1 MEDTHIQPAGGC
13 PQANPGQSRAC
24 PQARQD
30 LQRGLPADSGKQR
43 LKVLVLMGGPSAER
57 TVSLASGQAVCR
69 ALQQAGFEV
78 IHGDIGPDDLTIL
91 DEPTCDVV
99 FPVLHGTFGED
110 GQLQTILEQR
120 GLAYCGSDARASALA
135 MDKHR
140 SRQAFIKAGLL
151 CAPAELIGAEHADDK
166 AAIDSTMARLGLP
179 CVVKP
184 NAQGSSVGITIATE
198 PDQARQ
204 AVQTVL
210 RNYGDCLVERFIE
223 GRELTVGIMAGQSL
237 PVLEVK
243 PAAGFYDYHA
253 KYEDNQTEYLF
264 ETNLGPS
271 VLGAVEQAACR
282 AFEALGCRDFARVD
296 FIVDAQ
302 QRPFVLEVNT
312 IPGFTDHSLLPKAAD
327 RAGIVM
333 CEMCRHIV
341 QMAWQRRDKATAPGS
356 SRPTNASTP
365 RLYSNTETGR

>member
-1 MEDTHIQPAGGC
+1 
-13 PQANPGQSRAC
+13 
-24 PQARQD
+24 
-30 LQRGLPADSGKQR
+30 
-43 LKVLVLMGGPSAER
+43 
-57 TVSLASGQAVCR
+57 
-69 ALQQAGFEV
+69 
-78 IHGDIGPDDLTIL
+78 
-91 DEPTCDVV
+91 
-99 FPVLHGTFGED
+99 
-110 GQLQTILEQR
+110 
-120 GLAYCGSDARASALA
+120 
-135 MDKHR
+135 
-140 SRQAFIKAGLL
+140 LL